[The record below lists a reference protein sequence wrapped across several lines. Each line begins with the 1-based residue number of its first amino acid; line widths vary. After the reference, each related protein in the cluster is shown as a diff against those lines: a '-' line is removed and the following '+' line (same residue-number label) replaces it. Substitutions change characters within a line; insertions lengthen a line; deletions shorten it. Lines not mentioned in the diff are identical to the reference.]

1 MKKFISIATLSL
13 ILSSC
18 GLSSLNPFAKK
29 EEPTYTPYVPTET
42 AQPNKETKLKGIEN
56 VLFYMKKEFS
66 PKEGEIVLNSYD
78 GYIIDL
84 GKKDGISPGDTF
96 IAEKTGAVLKVKEVN
111 NDYCIALPTIG
122 KPIVGEKVQKYSFN
136 KILYLDFTK
145 QKGKKLYKALKKT
158 LPYLH
163 LANYQ
168 EGEKFKKIFH
178 LKYPADF
185 KRKVPSSKLTG
196 YDGYFIVSSEGVE
209 VFDGTKHL
217 IKVFPWNGAPA
228 ASFAIGINGSYTI
241 VADLKDHA
249 TSLFSANID
258 RSPEEEIV
266 VAEEDRIEVFHPTPT
281 GVSKVY
287 SFNNPFPGTYLFH
300 ISPVSFN
307 NSDRSDIIIDGF
319 DQESKTVFS
328 GVFKVENKKLV
339 KLAESRLILSGFDT
353 DGDGVNDAIYGQEV
367 SDAPDQIFGKK
378 VWELKLKGNKLE
390 KLKQIV
396 VPPEFQ
402 VTSAQLFKNNG
413 HMYFAYYDLDY
424 YFDVAAGKTI
434 IWRSPIQIGASPNCL
449 YWYNE
454 DDLVSYYI
462 TPKPVPIDID
472 GDGNEEVL
480 FSQNKN
486 VVPGILRNIYTFD
499 GGRILLLYRNGANFD
514 WEEATSP
521 IYNLGGI
528 EGFDY
533 LPDYD
538 VFVSIF
544 TKSGILKNP
553 TSKLLFIKPKI

>member
-1 MKKFISIATLSL
+1 MRRLIPLATIIVLA
-13 ILSSC
+13 SSC
-18 GLSSLNPFAKK
+18 GLSSLNPFSKK
-29 EEPTYTPYVPTET
+29 EEPVYTPYIPVESQTPEKT
-42 AQPNKETKLKGIEN
+42 NLKGVEN

-84 GKKDGISPGDTF
+84 GKKDGVSPGDTF
-96 IAEKTGAVLKVKEVN
+96 VAEKSGAILKVKEVK
-111 NDYCIALPTIG
+111 NDYAIALPTIG

-145 QKGKKLYKALKKT
+145 EKGKKLYKELKEK

-163 LANYQ
+163 LSDYT
-168 EGEKFKKIFH
+168 EGEKFKKVFH

-185 KRKVPSSKLTG
+185 KRKVPADKLTG
-196 YDGYFIVSSEGVE
+196 YDGYFVVSSEGVE
-209 VFDGTKHL
+209 VFDGTKRL
-217 IKVFPWNGAPA
+217 LKVFPWNGTPA
-228 ASFAIGINGSYTI
+228 ASFTIGINAGYSV
-241 VADLKDHA
+241 VANLKTHA
-249 TSLFSANID
+249 TSLFTANID
-258 RSPEEEIV
+258 KSPQEEIV
-266 VAEEDRIEVFHPTPT
+266 VSEEDKIEVFHPTPT
-281 GVSKVY
+281 GLSKVY
-287 SFNNPFPGTYLFH
+287 TFKNPFPGTYLFH
-300 ISPVSFN
+300 VSPLNINDSETN
-307 NSDRSDIIIDGF
+307 LIIVDGF

-328 GVFKVENKKLV
+328 GIFKVKNGKLV
-339 KLAESRLILSGFDT
+339 RVAESKLILSGFDT
-353 DGDGVNDAIYGQEV
+353 NGDGVNDAVFGQEV
-367 SDAPDQIFGKK
+367 SDVPDQIFGKK
-378 VWELKLKGNKLE
+378 VWKLKLSNG
-390 KLKQIV
+390 KLKKIEEV
-396 VPPEFQ
+396 RVPPEFQ

-424 YFDVAAGKTI
+424 FFDVAAGKTV

-454 DDLVSYYI
+454 DSLVSYYI

-499 GGRILLLYRNGANFD
+499 GGRILLLYRNGDNFD
-514 WEEATSP
+514 WEEATNP

-538 VFVSIF
+538 VFISIF
-544 TKSGILKNP
+544 TKASILKNP